1 MTENELLL
9 QSFRDIQ
16 SLKEGVHTYAYNT
29 GEWIEI
35 AVDDYDFYRDNEDFK
50 SLKTR
55 IRNDFMT
62 NFQIKVIFVYC
73 PYSDAA
79 AKRITGKG
87 NEIIKD
93 D

>member
-16 SLKEGVHTYAYNT
+16 ALKEGVHTYAYNT

-50 SLKTR
+50 LLKTR

-62 NFQIKVIFVYC
+62 NFHIKVIFVYC
-73 PYSDAA
+73 QYSDAA

-87 NEIIKD
+87 NEIIKCP
-93 D
+93 